1 MTIPQTEHVLPTTHA
16 ARTEDAPHL
25 VVQGSP
31 TVAEA
36 LAVPASAPTHTAAP
50 HVVVNVNMATP
61 STNVIIMNQG
71 NGSPGFLIR
80 AIWFLFV
87 GWWLSFW
94 WISLAW
100 LLNLT
105 IIGLP
110 VGLMMLNRVP
120 TVLTLQGQKK
130 QLSVTQHDG
139 VTLIQNTDVAQLP
152 MWLRASYF
160 VLIGSWASLAF
171 AMIAWGLSV
180 LILTLPIGLI
190 MFNFLPQVTTLR
202 RT

>member
-1 MTIPQTEHVLPTTHA
+1 
-16 ARTEDAPHL
+16 
-25 VVQGSP
+25 
-31 TVAEA
+31 
-36 LAVPASAPTHTAAP
+36 
-50 HVVVNVNMATP
+50 MATP